1 VDGIPFPCL
10 YSNSR
15 ACRVS
20 FRLVTNAVGR
30 WSWVS
35 FLLNRL
41 LLTRLRRAEGRQ
53 HVARQARAG
62 TAVTAAGNGLLAN
75 ANPRFD
81 LGDGATQHERLCPGP
96 GGAGRRGSRPLPNK
110 FFHGS
115 PHQPPPLIVVDYN
128 AARRGHHFL
137 LEHARVNG
145 VVLGSESINELQG
158 DLILR

>member
-81 LGDGATQHERLCPGP
+81 LGWSHATRATLPRP
-96 GGAGRRGSRPLPNK
+96 GRRWSARQPSTRLVPIPNK

-115 PHQPPPLIVVDYN
+115 PHQPLN
-128 AARRGHHFL
+128 R
-137 LEHARVNG
+137 
-145 VVLGSESINELQG
+145 
-158 DLILR
+158 